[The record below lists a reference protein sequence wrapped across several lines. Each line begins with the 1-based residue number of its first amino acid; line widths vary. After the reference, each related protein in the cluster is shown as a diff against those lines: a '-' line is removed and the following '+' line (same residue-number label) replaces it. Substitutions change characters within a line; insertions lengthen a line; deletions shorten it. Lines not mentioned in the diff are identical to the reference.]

1 MAASKVTEDTDLNDL
16 LEGEDDEEY
25 KVLEEKVGLLWKG
38 VKNQLFKEHVP

>member
-25 KVLEEKVGLLWKG
+25 KVLEEKVGLLWEG
-38 VKNQLFKEHVP
+38 VKKSAF